1 MEKEPKELSEI
12 RSHLVEFEKLQ
23 DYPQSVGK
31 LSQAIAHIADLDKL
45 SQAISHVA
53 DLLESDCGQIYK
65 DRARRLLLAYGER
78 VLSRVKSILSSD
90 SCDTDTL
97 KHWYDVMEEF
107 STSGS
112 LDHPEFNPYKKQLFK
127 KWLESLFNS
136 MNPWEQQLSME
147 YLQEVRSKREKP
159 A

>member
-31 LSQAIAHIADLDKL
+31 LSQVIAHIADLDKL

-53 DLLESDCGQIYK
+53 DLLESDCAQIYK
-65 DRARRLLLAYGER
+65 DRATRLLLAYGER

-90 SCDTDTL
+90 SYDTDTL
-97 KHWYDVMEEF
+97 KHWYDVMDEF

-112 LDHPEFNPYKKQLFK
+112 FDHPEFNPYKKQLFQ
-127 KWLESLFNS
+127 KWLESLFHS
-136 MNPWEQQLSME
+136 MNPWEQQLFME
-147 YLQEVRSKREKP
+147 YLQEVKTKREKSG
-159 A
+159 